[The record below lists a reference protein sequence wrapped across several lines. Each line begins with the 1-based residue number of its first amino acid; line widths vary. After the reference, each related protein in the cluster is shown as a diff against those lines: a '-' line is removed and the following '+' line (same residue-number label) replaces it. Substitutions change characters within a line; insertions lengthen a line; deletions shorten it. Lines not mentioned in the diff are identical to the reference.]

1 MELKNRG
8 EIMKERLD
16 ILLVKRG
23 FFENK
28 EKAQRAVMAGLVIVD
43 DKKIDKSGTLIK
55 IDKEPVIRIKGEM
68 SKYVSRGGLKL
79 EKAIKVFQMDLTEKK
94 VLDVG
99 ASTGGF
105 TDCSLQNGA
114 SFVYAVDVGT
124 NQLDWKL
131 RNDSRVKSLE
141 NIHIKDLKEEDLDNN
156 KVDYIVMD
164 VSFIS
169 ITKVMEHLIKFCHP
183 QTKLM
188 ALIKP
193 QFETEKEHIEKGGIV
208 KDAAYH
214 IEAIKNVI
222 EAGRKVGF
230 YIEGLDFSPIT
241 GTKGNVEYIS
251 LFGLDKDSERYIDV
265 EMTVNNGKNL
275 GGAV

>member
-1 MELKNRG
+1 MR
-8 EIMKERLD
+8 ERLD

-23 FFENK
+23 FFDSK
-28 EKAQRAVMAGLVIVD
+28 EKAQRAIMAGLVIVD
-43 DKKIDKSGTLIK
+43 EKKIDKSGTLIK

-79 EKAIKVFQMDLTEKK
+79 EKALKVFGLDFQDKLI
-94 VLDVG
+94 LDVG

-141 NIHIKDLKEEDLDNN
+141 NTHIKDLSEKDLDDK

-169 ITKVMEHLIKFCHP
+169 ITKVIEHLKKFCHSNS
-183 QTKLM
+183 KLM

-193 QFETEKEHIEKGGIV
+193 QFETEKEFIAKGGIV
-208 KDAAYH
+208 KDSIHH
-214 IEAIKNVI
+214 IEAIKKVI
-222 EAGRKVGF
+222 EMGENVGF
-230 YIEGLDFSPIT
+230 YIENLDFSPIT

-251 LFGLDKDSERYIDV
+251 LFGLNKEEKRDIDIKSIVDS
-265 EMTVNNGKNL
+265 GKNL